1 MPRKEKV
8 DRRTISIHCAKCRTL
23 LYKYRK
29 GGRGALVKCIVD
41 RIAEDLTRGDQ
52 RCPECGQE
60 FARPMARAGQ
70 PAFKIIQGKVYTK
83 GMARK

>member
-1 MPRKEKV
+1 MERD

-29 GGRGALVKCIVD
+29 GGRGGLVKCIID
-41 RIAEDLTRGDQ
+41 RIAEDRTRGDLK
-52 RCPECGQE
+52 CPECEQQ
-60 FARPMARAGQ
+60 FARPMDLPGQ
-70 PAFKIIQGKVYTK
+70 PAVKIISGKVYTK